1 MISLWFQFDYFFNN
15 FNFKISSVLKFSN
28 GGIVLVEKK
37 IWYVFFFQ
45 GEASPGLSDGDGQRS
60 PQDRTKTHGRLDHQQ
75 RQVHHKRANKRTH
88 GQT

>member
-1 MISLWFQFDYFFNN
+1 
-15 FNFKISSVLKFSN
+15 
-28 GGIVLVEKK
+28 
-37 IWYVFFFQ
+37 VFFFQ